1 MPRTACMSASKT
13 PTYNS
18 KTAIRAVLTNFGT
31 VGDLQPFLAL
41 AVEMRR
47 QGHLPV
53 LAFSPYFRSRVEELG
68 FDFVS
73 IGPDLRTSQN
83 EANVAMR
90 EMPDSDDRMREILGP
105 LTAALPQAFSEL
117 SRACLNADVLVSGPA
132 QPAARMVHEAS
143 GIPFVSLQFSH
154 FGGIG
159 TPALQKASA
168 ALINPFR
175 AQLGLAPLRDP
186 LTIDANSPQ
195 LAIYAMSRYVRRP
208 QADWPSHYHMTG
220 YFFFDDERWEPEPE
234 LVDFIKNGDRPVVIS
249 FGSMTHEDPAR
260 LTDLLLEA
268 VGLAG
273 CRAVI
278 QQGWSGL
285 GKLKAPERV
294 LTVGHVPHHWL
305 FSRAKCIVHHGGG
318 GTAGAVFR
326 SGVPSVF
333 VPHSYLHDQAYWAE
347 LAHELG
353 CASKPIPIFA
363 LTAERLAA
371 AIKSIIESK
380 DYYQR
385 AGALAKRVQSE
396 PGVRLA
402 WRLIEQLLQ
411 QIGRPHLD
419 QDSCASAESLKEREF
434 RSALRKQFQRDRR
447 SSKK

>member
-1 MPRTACMSASKT
+1 MSASKT
-13 PTYNS
+13 PTYNG
-18 KTAIRAVLTNFGT
+18 KMAIRAVLTNFGS

-47 QGHLPV
+47 HGHAPV
-53 LAFSPYFRSRVEELG
+53 LAFSPYFRSRIERLG

-73 IGPDLRTSQN
+73 IGPDLQNLQN

-90 EMPDSDDRMREILGP
+90 EMPGTDDRMCEILGP
-105 LTAALPQAFSEL
+105 LMAALPQAFSEL
-117 SRACLNADVLVSGPA
+117 SRVCLNADALVSGPG
-132 QPAARMVHEAS
+132 QPAARMVHESS

-195 LAIYAMSRYVRRP
+195 LAIYAMSRHVRRP
-208 QADWPSHYHMTG
+208 QAEWPSHYHMTG
-220 YFFFDDERWEPEPE
+220 YFFLDDEQWEPDPE
-234 LVDFIKNGDRPVVIS
+234 LVDFIENGDRPVVIS

-260 LTDLLLEA
+260 LTNLLLEA
-268 VGLAG
+268 VSLAG
-273 CRAVI
+273 CRAII

-285 GKLKAPERV
+285 GKQDLPDGV
-294 LTVGHVPHHWL
+294 LTVGHVPHQWL

-326 SGVPSVF
+326 SGIPSVF

-353 CASKPIPIFA
+353 CASQPIPIFM

-371 AIKSIIESK
+371 AVKSIIEST
-380 DYYQR
+380 DYYQH
-385 AGALAKRVQSE
+385 AGELAKRIQSE

-402 WRLIEQLLQ
+402 WRLIEQLLR
-411 QIGRPHLD
+411 QIWRPNPD
-419 QDSCASAESLKEREF
+419 RDSCAPAKSLKEREN
-434 RSALRKQFQRDRR
+434 RSALRKQFQHNRR
-447 SSKK
+447 SLKK